1 MSYAGIALVLTPV
14 LALKRTTILSSLDAA
29 RLVVIS
35 RTPLAPLAPYKAPA
49 DASLSTDI
57 DSISL
62 ALIEL
67 SSPSKGTPSTTRRGE
82 LEAFMEP
89 KPRILMEEPLPGCP
103 LPEVVIT
110 PET

>member
-1 MSYAGIALVLTPV
+1 MKP
-14 LALKRTTILSSLDAA
+14 TTIQFEYDDAKLEA
-29 RLVVIS
+29 IRIC
-35 RTPLAPLAPYKAPA
+35 LADKQ
-49 DASLSTDI
+49 TD
-57 DSISL
+57 L
-62 ALIEL
+62 NH
-67 SSPSKGTPSTTRRGE
+67 E